1 LQRLIGNLDP
11 RLLSMGEKHYLIL
24 LDADARKRHY
34 HFTKAGKIIKFV
46 VQLEVKI
53 DDIWKVVIRYDCAHD
68 YAHKD
73 RYNNGGQCRKV
84 RLSLDYD
91 DALTL
96 ADDDISEN
104 WEIYKE
110 RFVGGGFP

>member
-1 LQRLIGNLDP
+1 MPDKQ
-11 RLLSMGEKHYLIL
+11 YLIL
-24 LDADARKRHY
+24 LDIDARKRHY
-34 HFTKAGKIIKFV
+34 HLTEVGRIIKFV

-53 DDIWKVVIRYDCAHD
+53 GGSWKEVIRYDCSHD

-73 RYNNGGQCRKV
+73 SYDVEGRCKKIN
-84 RLSLDYD
+84 LFLDYE

-96 ADDDISEN
+96 ADDDINEN

-110 RFVGGGFP
+110 NFLRGEFPWLKKKDS